1 MGNWIRALR
10 RVLDYAKDPDPNHWR
25 TINGAKVHLDASG
38 KYDGGAQG
46 KFNGRYHYGPDW
58 KTKSALM
65 NRLAGAL
72 HAGAKKENQNNVD
85 VTKKHIEELWQKM
98 EAQEAKVRKASN
110 LWFSDINNETYKTQ
124 MEAEKAKLQELQNSW
139 QAATKEATERG
150 IPFLSQEWKGL
161 ERGVSEYRLLERPPV
176 SLAKGL
182 KESEIIERISGGD
195 ETKGSCAS
203 AGLAYI
209 ANKAGFDVLD
219 FRGGQSQKFFSYGS
233 NLRLIAHLPG
243 VDSTEKIV
251 KVEARAAA
259 EELLNLE
266 KGKEYY
272 FVAGGHAAIVR
283 NTPEGPEYLELQSRF
298 KERNGWTKL
307 GNLKK
312 QIIPRLNKRFG
323 CAKSQR
329 TLHGHKLNSRI
340 IIIDVESLMK
350 SKEFIKLVGYFNTS
364 PEQQQKGAK
373 GHVR

>member
-10 RVLDYAKDPDPNHWR
+10 RVLDYAKDPNPNHWR

-72 HAGAKKENQNNVD
+72 HAGVKKGNQNSSGENGSGD
-85 VTKKHIEELWQKM
+85 
-98 EAQEAKVRKASN
+98 AS
-110 LWFSDINNETYKTQ
+110 FS
-124 MEAEKAKLQELQNSW
+124 S
-139 QAATKEATERG
+139 
-150 IPFLSQEWKGL
+150 PEWKSLEKGL
-161 ERGVSEYRLLERPPV
+161 SLNGVKERPPTRH
-176 SLAKGL
+176 SRNLTEA
-182 KESEIIERISGGD
+182 EIINRISGGD

-203 AGLAYI
+203 AAMAYV

-219 FRGGQSQKFFSYGS
+219 FRGGISQWFFSRWY
-233 NLRLIAHLPG
+233 NLSWVAHLPG
-243 VDSTEKIV
+243 VDGTEKIV

-259 EELLNLE
+259 EELQNLE

-272 FVAGGHAAIVR
+272 FCAGRHAAIVK
-283 NTPEGPEYLELQSRF
+283 NTDEGPQYLELQSQF
-298 KERNGWTKL
+298 KERNGWRKL
-307 GNLKK
+307 GNLKR

-329 TLHGHKLNSRI
+329 TSYGRKFNSRI

-350 SKEFIKLVGYFNTS
+350 SKEFIKLAGYFNTS
-364 PEQQQKGAK
+364 PEQQQKGAR
-373 GHVR
+373 GHVK